1 MQSPSVGVPGGCLEE
16 LNGWV
21 KVSWAAEAG
30 RALLGDVRAGAKPG
44 DLRQPTVLHKGP
56 ALRGPAPCL
65 QVESH
70 TQTTRDFFF
79 FLSQRSS
86 AAGSELGRCC
96 YLYS

>member
-1 MQSPSVGVPGGCLEE
+1 MPSPSVGVLGGCLEE

-65 QVESH
+65 RVESH
-70 TQTTRDFFF
+70 AQTTAFLSF
-79 FLSQRSS
+79 FLFFS
-86 AAGSELGRCC
+86 
-96 YLYS
+96 